1 MVGMSYLLIL
11 LIGVCT
17 GLRTMTPIAVICWF
31 AYLHHLALTG
41 WRGYAASLVSVVI
54 FTLAALG
61 ELYGDKLPTTPSR
74 IAPLGIGARVI
85 FASLCAAILAEPLL
99 FPAVISAPYW
109 MALTQAIVI
118 GIVGALV
125 GSYGGWFV
133 RTRSVAALKCA
144 DWNVA
149 VVEDAVAI
157 LMSIVALVLASRIVT
172 VAS

>member
-1 MVGMSYLLIL
+1 MGCMSYLVVL

-17 GLRTMTPIAVICWF
+17 GLRTMTPIAVLCWF

-41 WRGYAASLVSVVI
+41 WRGYAAYLVSVVI

-74 IAPLGIGARVI
+74 LSPVGLGARVV
-85 FASLCAAILAEPLL
+85 FASLCAAILAEPLVL
-99 FPAVISAPYW
+99 PLAV
-109 MALTQAIVI
+109 AIGV
-118 GIVGALV
+118 GIAGALI

-157 LMSIVALVLASRIVT
+157 LMSIVTLILASRFVSIDVT
-172 VAS
+172 AAF